1 MSLLE
6 QAQKKRNVF
15 AKEIEAPKGSG
26 KTEWINQTPDLIR
39 ILNQVLELQVIP
51 AKTKK
56 QWAKHRTRIGDCR
69 WELPNTQGKASE
81 HIWANMIGKSL
92 EGMLKTIQ
100 HSQPNGDWKISAY
113 EVDVRRDD
121 SAVECIMLAVQF
133 IDSENQPDLMY
144 RNGVPETMNINVNT
158 SGLSD
163 DIVKVLK
170 SKTTD
175 DSELKDLLKQLIGT
189 MASNA
194 APTQTRE
201 LPPEPEFVEE
211 EEARMESED
220 EDDFMEDPQVTDA
233 TPFPVS
239 FDD

>member
-1 MSLLE
+1 MMSLLE
-6 QAQKKRNVF
+6 QAQKKKNIF
-15 AKEIEAPKGSG
+15 TKDIEVTGDSKS
-26 KTEWINQTPDLIR
+26 TDWINQTSELMGI
-39 ILNQVLELQVIP
+39 INQVLDLQVIP
-51 AKTKK
+51 AKAKK
-56 QWAKHRTRIGDCR
+56 KWTNHRTRLGDSR
-69 WELPNTQGKASE
+69 WELPNTQGKVTE

-113 EVDVRRDD
+113 EADVQRNADGT
-121 SAVECIMLAVQF
+121 ECLVLAVQF
-133 IDSENQPDLMY
+133 VDVENQPDLLY

-158 SGLSD
+158 GSLSD
-163 DIVKVLK
+163 DVVKVLK
-170 SKTTD
+170 SKSTD

-189 MASNA
+189 MASNT
-194 APTQTRE
+194 APQVEPQRAS
-201 LPPEPEFVEE
+201 EPEQVEE
-211 EEARMESED
+211 DD

>member
-1 MSLLE
+1 MMSLLE

-15 AKEIEAPKGSG
+15 AKEIEAPTGSG

-56 QWAKHRTRIGDCR
+56 QWAKNRTRIGDCR
-69 WELPNTQGKASE
+69 WELPNTQGKVSE
-81 HIWANMIGKSL
+81 HIWANMVGKSL

-100 HSQPNGDWKISAY
+100 HSQPNGDWKISDY

-121 SAVECIMLAVQF
+121 SSVECIMLAVQF
-133 IDSENQPDLMY
+133 IDAENQPDLMY

-158 SGLSD
+158 GGLSD
-163 DIVKVLK
+163 DVVKVLK
-170 SKTTD
+170 SKSTD

-194 APTQTRE
+194 APQAEPQRAS
-201 LPPEPEFVEE
+201 EPEQVEE
-211 EEARMESED
+211 DD